1 MSTTALTPS
10 SSHKKAIRPMSE
22 LTYLSRQWQV
32 KEEPPLY
39 AAWMASSEVDQKF
52 LGHFAKT
59 TTADNNYLSSFLFKV
74 LGLSVILAEQL
85 LKARRAKRL
94 DPKVLSYKLRA
105 SFLHIFVLF
114 HNDPP
119 LNDRINRRTSGSFS
133 LFPEP
138 LSPKLARSSSIKTP
152 TGSRQRSPAISL
164 GGPVGGPTRT
174 PPGLP
179 YPPSYTPPTF
189 LLPLA
194 DYRPQATAAF
204 KEANDLADR
213 LLPGSH
219 PVRLSVKVEY
229 VAYIYDCLHEAERSR
244 YLAKMTIR
252 QVYEAQEGM
261 DDESFEDAAEMV
273 GILGRMMK
281 RGLGTGGS
289 SSSQQGA
296 TTAAAAVAAVAPNG
310 GGVSW
315 AWPMIMTDDS
325 GCPISTVDVDVD
337 NNNAPELDIT
347 RQAIEVFLAARNDN
361 GSIAGIGY
369 WQVANGYTAIVLH
382 ELWSVAQKQQTPA
395 PTPSPSLP
403 NFVSVV
409 QESFE
414 QIESTQPG
422 FINEYND
429 DSMWWAMANL
439 ELFTLTNEA
448 VYLEAAYR
456 IWSHVKQYRLSKGE
470 VIFRGMDM
478 EGAVY
483 WTTRDNETQLNT
495 ITTGLFAELSAR
507 LAGFCTGPDYDTARE
522 QDDMISLAQ
531 GSLAWI
537 LRCRFDPQRNLK
549 DWTFTYTTGQTIAA
563 SVAIHKALVAS
574 PSRGGEGK
582 DADFLALA
590 CDLAQSAMH
599 RHHDPAWVD
608 LDGTL
613 SSAEYPGQDN
623 SPWDNNDAV
632 GFKSILLR
640 SLAKLRRT

>member
-1 MSTTALTPS
+1 MSATALTPPS
-10 SSHKKAIRPMSE
+10 SRKKAIRPMSE

-133 LFPEP
+133 LLPEP
-138 LSPKLARSSSIKTP
+138 LSPKQARPSSTKTP

-179 YPPSYTPPTF
+179 YPPSYTPRSAHSISTAGGGGAGTAVGGNGTATF

-194 DYRPQATAAF
+194 DYTPQASAAF

-281 RGLGTGGS
+281 RGLGAGGS
-289 SSSQQGA
+289 SS
-296 TTAAAAVAAVAPNG
+296 
-310 GGVSW
+310 
-315 AWPMIMTDDS
+315 M
-325 GCPISTVDVDVD
+325 
-337 NNNAPELDIT
+337 
-347 RQAIEVFLAARNDN
+347 
-361 GSIAGIGY
+361 
-369 WQVANGYTAIVLH
+369 
-382 ELWSVAQKQQTPA
+382 
-395 PTPSPSLP
+395 
-403 NFVSVV
+403 
-409 QESFE
+409 
-414 QIESTQPG
+414 
-422 FINEYND
+422 
-429 DSMWWAMANL
+429 
-439 ELFTLTNEA
+439 
-448 VYLEAAYR
+448 
-456 IWSHVKQYRLSKGE
+456 
-470 VIFRGMDM
+470 
-478 EGAVY
+478 
-483 WTTRDNETQLNT
+483 
-495 ITTGLFAELSAR
+495 
-507 LAGFCTGPDYDTARE
+507 
-522 QDDMISLAQ
+522 
-531 GSLAWI
+531 
-537 LRCRFDPQRNLK
+537 
-549 DWTFTYTTGQTIAA
+549 
-563 SVAIHKALVAS
+563 
-574 PSRGGEGK
+574 
-582 DADFLALA
+582 
-590 CDLAQSAMH
+590 
-599 RHHDPAWVD
+599 
-608 LDGTL
+608 
-613 SSAEYPGQDN
+613 
-623 SPWDNNDAV
+623 
-632 GFKSILLR
+632 
-640 SLAKLRRT
+640 